1 MWEYEILDTNT
12 LNIGVTH
19 GMKGLNK
26 VFVLLGD
33 HLKIYKF
40 QKKSWKLANIF
51 YSVNMYLMFYNCLFI
66 LIFTFKKF
74 GIRNQ
79 LFVKI
84 IEYLNII
91 FP

>member
-40 QKKSWKLANIF
+40 QKKS
-51 YSVNMYLMFYNCLFI
+51 
-66 LIFTFKKF
+66 
-74 GIRNQ
+74 
-79 LFVKI
+79 
-84 IEYLNII
+84 
-91 FP
+91 

>member
-19 GMKGLNK
+19 GMKGLNN

-40 QKKSWKLANIF
+40 QKKS
-51 YSVNMYLMFYNCLFI
+51 
-66 LIFTFKKF
+66 
-74 GIRNQ
+74 
-79 LFVKI
+79 
-84 IEYLNII
+84 
-91 FP
+91 